1 MGTDFEDIEN
11 ARLTEEEEAEAI
23 GIYQRWKDK
32 NIAHEEAIDRFM
44 QPKVR
49 IIKEIIE
56 CGEGMTVK
64 NGKVERIEKTPD
76 NEELRLLREQNDLL
90 KQLLIKQQ
98 GQ

>member
-1 MGTDFEDIEN
+1 MDEYIGNIEN
-11 ARLTEEEEAEAI
+11 APLNEEEMAEVDN
-23 GIYQRWKDK
+23 IYRNWKDK
-32 NIAHEEAIDRFM
+32 NSPHEEAIDRFM

-64 NGKVERIEKTPD
+64 NGKVERIDRNPES
-76 NEELRLLREQNDLL
+76 EEIKLLREQNDLL